1 MWLKH
6 RVRIRSDARGIVAD
20 SHYVLSLRTYN
31 RTQNYGVDPWSNNVH
46 VCPASCGVH
55 VPRSDSRGYS
65 DAELSVRRETMD
77 HRSRGVFRV
86 FRVTLVSVLRQQ
98 SQTRDRKITERCR
111 ALPEGLMYTYS
122 PIGYTGGG
130 EVYRSQGQLPCRN
143 PTVVYS
149 PRSKLSLAR
158 KRKSNHQILEFNEHA
173 RCFLI
178 TCVVRSLIIVRP
190 GQHGASSR
198 RGAKTH

>member
-6 RVRIRSDARGIVAD
+6 RVRIGSDARGIVAD

-98 SQTRDRKITERCR
+98 SQRRQGTERLPSVAGRVNVHLQPYRLYWGWGSIPFPR
-111 ALPEGLMYTYS
+111 ATAMQKPYRGLQPE
-122 PIGYTGGG
+122 
-130 EVYRSQGQLPCRN
+130 
-143 PTVVYS
+143 
-149 PRSKLSLAR
+149 K
-158 KRKSNHQILEFNEHA
+158 
-173 RCFLI
+173 
-178 TCVVRSLIIVRP
+178 
-190 GQHGASSR
+190 
-198 RGAKTH
+198 

>member
-6 RVRIRSDARGIVAD
+6 RVRIGSDARGIVAD

-46 VCPASCGVH
+46 VCPTSCGVH

-98 SQTRDRKITERCR
+98 SQRRQGTERLPSVAGRVNVHLQPYRLYWGWGSIPFPR
-111 ALPEGLMYTYS
+111 ATAMQKLYRGLQPE
-122 PIGYTGGG
+122 
-130 EVYRSQGQLPCRN
+130 
-143 PTVVYS
+143 
-149 PRSKLSLAR
+149 K
-158 KRKSNHQILEFNEHA
+158 
-173 RCFLI
+173 
-178 TCVVRSLIIVRP
+178 
-190 GQHGASSR
+190 
-198 RGAKTH
+198 

>member
-1 MWLKH
+1 MKH
-6 RVRIRSDARGIVAD
+6 RIRIRSDARGIVAD

-86 FRVTLVSVLRQQ
+86 TLVSVLRQQ

-122 PIGYTGGG
+122 PIGYTGVGKYTVPKG
-130 EVYRSQGQLPCRN
+130 NCHAETLPWVTAREVSFRWRASVRATTRSWN
-143 PTVVYS
+143 ST
-149 PRSKLSLAR
+149 
-158 KRKSNHQILEFNEHA
+158 NTHA
-173 RCFLI
+173 
-178 TCVVRSLIIVRP
+178 VS
-190 GQHGASSR
+190 
-198 RGAKTH
+198 